1 MDWLTFFS
9 NIISAVAWPVAV
21 VILVAM
27 FKDEIKK
34 VTPYVKRLK
43 AGPLEA
49 EFEREIKELT
59 ELTELTTTTN
69 TDQPPAS
76 KALLSQLAEMHP
88 RSAILESWVRVE
100 AAARAVLATDN
111 TASTKSS
118 YVPAA
123 RLSGYLLTLEA
134 LDQSQVTL
142 FNELRRLRNEIAHE
156 KGIEPT
162 QGSALSYIDLATSL
176 QGVLERKLK

>member
-9 NIISAVAWPVAV
+9 NIISAVAWPIAA
-21 VILVAM
+21 VILVVL

-49 EFEREIKELT
+49 EFEREVKELT
-59 ELTELTTTTN
+59 ESTTTN
-69 TDQPPAS
+69 TDQSPAS
-76 KALLSQLAEMHP
+76 KALLYQLAEMHP

-100 AAARAVLATDN
+100 AAARAVIATDN
-111 TASTKSS
+111 FAPTKTS

-123 RLSGYLLTLEA
+123 RLTDTLLNLEV
-134 LDQSQVTL
+134 LDQSQTSL
-142 FNELRRLRNEIAHE
+142 FNELRRLRNEVAHE

-162 QGSALSYIDLATSL
+162 QDSALSYIDLASSL
-176 QGVLERKLK
+176 QAIFERKLNNS